1 MEELKPVPLLA
12 PVAVVEALRHSVGD
26 GDTDRS
32 EDTLKNG
39 VGEALNDKDVEV
51 VVDMDGVAV
60 LDKETEREGGTEPLA
75 QDDVQLEAVKEGVV
89 DAELEQL

>member
-1 MEELKPVPLLA
+1 
-12 PVAVVEALRHSVGD
+12 
-26 GDTDRS
+26 
-32 EDTLKNG
+32 
-39 VGEALNDKDVEV
+39 
-51 VVDMDGVAV
+51 MDGVAV